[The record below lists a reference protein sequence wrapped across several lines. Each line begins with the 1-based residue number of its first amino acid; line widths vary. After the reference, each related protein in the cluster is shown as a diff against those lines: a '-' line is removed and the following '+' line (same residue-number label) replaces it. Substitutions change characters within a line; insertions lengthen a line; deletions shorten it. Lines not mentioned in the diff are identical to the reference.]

1 MRTAIRKHARDFIAV
16 AVLLVVA
23 LFVTGYIFEK
33 QRLRIPILEEK
44 PFELKAEFT
53 TAQAVVPGQG
63 QSIRVAGVKIGDVTD
78 VDVEDGKGVVTFD
91 IDRQYLPIYKNATI
105 LMRPTTALKDMFFEL
120 DPGSKSSGVYEEG
133 DTIPSANTAPDVNLD
148 EILSALDSDNQA
160 YLQLLLVGAGKGLDG
175 RDKDLG
181 KLLGGL
187 GPINDD
193 LAKLNKLVATRRENL
208 ANLIHNLNVLT
219 TRVGASE
226 DDLTKFVSS
235 SAGALGAIAEQDPNV
250 RRAISLLPGTLN
262 QAKTT
267 FVDTTKFASQLGPAF
282 EALRPFARNLDEM
295 NAAVKSLALDTT
307 PVLQNEIR
315 PFVRQARKPVDDLST
330 AATEYSAAAPRL
342 TTITNKLN
350 RLVNMAAHNPHGAE
364 PEGTP
369 GRDEGYLYWAAWL
382 GHNGDTVF
390 SAGDGNGLYRRIY
403 FTAGCDQITNIIKGV
418 NPGTTNPLAEL
429 VTGLTTPVLGQLCG
443 QNTP

>member
-1 MRTAIRKHARDFIAV
+1 MATAIRKHARDFVAV
-16 AVLLVVA
+16 AVLIVVA

-44 PFELKAEFT
+44 PFELKAEFS

-63 QSIRVAGVKIGDVTD
+63 QSIRVAGVKIGDVAD
-78 VDVEDGKGVVTFD
+78 VDLENGKGVVTFD
-91 IDRQYLPIYKNATI
+91 IDRQYLPIYKNATV

-120 DPGSKSSGVYEEG
+120 DPGSKSAGEYQEG

-148 EILSALDSDNQA
+148 EILGALDADNQA
-160 YLQLLLVGAGKGLDG
+160 YLKLLLVGAGKGLDG

-187 GPINDD
+187 GPINND

-235 SAGALGAIAEQDPNV
+235 SAGALGVIADQDPNV
-250 RRAISLLPGTLN
+250 RRAISLLPGTLS

-267 FVDTTKFASQLGPAF
+267 FTDTTKFASELGPAF

-307 PVLQNEIR
+307 PVIQNEIR
-315 PFVRQARKPVDDLST
+315 PFVREARKPVDDLNT
-330 AATEYSAAAPRL
+330 AAKEYSEAAPRL

-382 GHNGDTVF
+382 GHNGNTVF

-403 FTAGCDQITNIIKGV
+403 FTAGCDQIVNIVAGLT
-418 NPGTTNPLAEL
+418 PGTTNPINEL
-429 VTGLTTPVLGQLCG
+429 VTGLTGPVLNQVCG

>member
-16 AVLLVVA
+16 FVLVLLA

-63 QSIRVAGVKIGDVTD
+63 QSIRVAGVKIGDVAD
-78 VDVEDGKGVVTFD
+78 VDVENGRGVVTFD
-91 IDRQYLPIYKNATI
+91 IDRQYLPIYKDATI

-120 DPGSKSSGVYEEG
+120 DPGSASSGTYQEG

-148 EILSALDSDNQA
+148 EILGALDADNQA
-160 YLQLLLVGAGKGLDG
+160 YLRLLLVGAGKGLDG

-187 GPINDD
+187 GPINED
-193 LAKLNKLVATRRENL
+193 LGKLNKLVATRRENL

-219 TRVGASE
+219 TRVGE
-226 DDLTKFVSS
+226 NQDDLTKFVAS
-235 SAGALGAIAEQDPNV
+235 SAGALGVIAEQDPNV
-250 RRAISLLPGTLN
+250 QRAISLLPGTLD
-262 QAKTT
+262 QAQTT
-267 FVDTTKFASQLGPAF
+267 FTDTTKFASQLGPAF

-295 NAAVKSLALDTT
+295 NAAVKALALDAT

-315 PFVRQARKPVDDLST
+315 PFVREARKPVDDLDT

-364 PEGTP
+364 PEGAP

-382 GHNGDTVF
+382 GHNGNTVF
-390 SAGDGNGLYRRIY
+390 SASDGNGLYRRIY
-403 FTAGCDQITNIIKGV
+403 FTAGCDQLVNIVQGGIQAEI
-418 NPGTTNPLAEL
+418 NPLAEL
-429 VTGLTTPVLGQLCG
+429 VTGLTTPVRQQLCG

>member
-1 MRTAIRKHARDFIAV
+1 
-16 AVLLVVA
+16 
-23 LFVTGYIFEK
+23 
-33 QRLRIPILEEK
+33 
-44 PFELKAEFT
+44 
-53 TAQAVVPGQG
+53 VPGHG
-63 QSIRVAGVKIGDVTD
+63 QSIRVAGVKIGDVSD
-78 VDVEDGKGVVTFD
+78 VDVEDGKGVVTFA
-91 IDRQYLPIYKNATI
+91 IDRKYLPIYKNATI

-120 DPGSKSSGVYEEG
+120 DPGSASSGEYQEG

-148 EILSALDSDNQA
+148 EILGALDADNQA
-160 YLQLLLVGAGKGLDG
+160 YLKLLLVGAGKGLEG

-187 GPINDD
+187 GPINND
-193 LAKLNKLVATRRENL
+193 LSKLNKLVATRRENL

-235 SAGALGAIAEQDPNV
+235 SAGALGVIADQDPNV
-250 RRAISLLPGTLN
+250 RRAVSLLPGTLN

-267 FVDTTKFASQLGPAF
+267 FDDTTKFASELGPAF
-282 EALRPFARNLDEM
+282 EALRPFAQNLDEM

-307 PVLQNEIR
+307 PVIQNQIR
-315 PFVRQARKPVDDLST
+315 PFVREARKPVDDLNT

-382 GHNGDTVF
+382 GHNGNTVF
-390 SAGDGNGLYRRIY
+390 SAADGNGLYRRIY
-403 FTAGCDQITNIIKGV
+403 FTAGCDQIANIVGGLT
-418 NPGTTNPLAEL
+418 PGTSNPISEL
-429 VTGLTTPVLGQLCG
+429 VTGLTEPVRNQLCG
-443 QNTP
+443 QNIP